1 MKNLTLFTWTNKEYE
16 DVFPA
21 YFGNVEKYFPQIEKS
36 YVAINE
42 LSEVISD
49 NHLQLVNEE
58 RYSYAARILGCLE
71 NVEEEYILYMQEDFI
86 LYDSVVFEEID
97 KCFEYLKTGE
107 TSCVKL
113 IRSGSDTLKEKVSDN
128 VYRSCEFLSAV
139 HQATMWN
146 KKHFAEVI
154 ENLNPKTLRDFE
166 INGNASHT
174 MRELGYQSTFY
185 FDESSSPRGGHF
197 DSKVFP
203 YIATALMKGKW
214 NTGEYLS
221 EITKLSEDYNIDL
234 NARGCLL

>member
-1 MKNLTLFTWTNKEYE
+1 MKNLALFTWTNKEYE

-58 RYSYAARILGCLE
+58 KYSYAERVLGCLE
-71 NVEEEYILYMQEDFI
+71 NIEEEYILYMQEDFI
-86 LYDSVVFEEID
+86 LYDAVVSEEIN

-113 IRSGSDTLKEKVSDN
+113 IRSGSDSLNDQVSN
-128 VYRSCEFLSAV
+128 NIYRSCDFLSAV
-139 HQATMWN
+139 HQATLWN
-146 KKHFAEVI
+146 KSHFARVI
-154 ENLNPKTLRDFE
+154 ESLNPKTLRDFE
-166 INGNASHT
+166 INGNASRT
-174 MRELGYQSTFY
+174 MKELGYQSVFY

-203 YIATALMKGKW
+203 YIATALIKTKW
-214 NTGEYLS
+214 NTEEYLL
-221 EITKLSEDYNIDL
+221 EITKLSEDYKIDL
-234 NARGCLL
+234 SERGCLQ